1 MGFFELNSENSVLVS
16 RLTVGFIS
24 SAWDDVLEY
33 VEFFELSAFPPSS
46 SLVEV
51 LDRGLLFITMDELLL
66 AWVKY
71 GRFLGGMYPLYVY
84 GEGDW

>member
-1 MGFFELNSENSVLVS
+1 M
-16 RLTVGFIS
+16 
-24 SAWDDVLEY
+24 LEY

-46 SLVEV
+46 VKLISNRLSQSARAIEPSLVEV

-71 GRFLGGMYPLYVY
+71 GRFLGGGMYPLYVY